1 MTCRSTFLFLTA
13 LLLIASLAGAATAP
27 AQSAAPAITAPAT
40 VAFMTPAAPVQADAG
55 CNPLL
60 AKLGISLLDSAR
72 NTAALHCGACS
83 DVACRGA
90 NFNQVCGTQG
100 AAIKK
105 CVTLYGDR
113 CPEDGQFNC
122 ACYYG
127 PIP

>member
-1 MTCRSTFLFLTA
+1 
-13 LLLIASLAGAATAP
+13 
-27 AQSAAPAITAPAT
+27 
-40 VAFMTPAAPVQADAG
+40 V
-55 CNPLL
+55 
-60 AKLGISLLDSAR
+60 
-72 NTAALHCGACS
+72 CS
-83 DVACRGA
+83 HAACRGA

-122 ACYYG
+122 ACYFG